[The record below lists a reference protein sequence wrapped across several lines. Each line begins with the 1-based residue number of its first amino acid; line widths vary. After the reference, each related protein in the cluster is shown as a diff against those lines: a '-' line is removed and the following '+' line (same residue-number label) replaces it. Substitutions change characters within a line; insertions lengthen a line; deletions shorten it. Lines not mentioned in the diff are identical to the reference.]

1 MDYNS
6 KRMIKRWYTSILFLV
21 VLGLIV
27 GALIAIPV
35 IPRPN
40 VGTITISG
48 AIMDQDYTDDILEM
62 LSYARDESSIKAVV
76 LKIDSPGGAVSVIEQ
91 IYLDLLQLKQQ
102 KPVVASIG
110 ASAASGGYHIAV
122 ATDYIYAEPTSII
135 GSIGVI
141 GTLPSP
147 EDPDEDT
154 LTSGPF
160 KATGGSRRKVI
171 GWLETIRQQFVGTVM
186 SHRGE
191 RLRLSETEI
200 SRAEIYIGTEGLR
213 YGLIDDIGTSSVAI
227 EKAASLA
234 GVRNYG
240 VVDINEELGI
250 TEPFSFFFSLEDLKS
265 RSSLMPAYYY
275 LHFELR

>member
-1 MDYNS
+1 MM
-6 KRMIKRWYTSILFLV
+6 RRWYNSILFLV

-48 AIMDQDYTDDILEM
+48 AIMDQDYADDIREM
-62 LSYARDESSIKAVV
+62 LRYAREESSIKAVV
-76 LKIDSPGGAVSVIEQ
+76 LKIDSPGGAVGVIEQ
-91 IYLDLLQLKQQ
+91 IYLDLLLLKQQ

-122 ATDYIYAEPTSII
+122 ATDFIYATPTSII

-141 GTLPSP
+141 GNLPSP
-147 EDPDEDT
+147 ADPDEDT

-160 KATGGSRRKVI
+160 KATGGSRRRVI
-171 GWLETIRQQFVGTVM
+171 GWLETIRQQFVGIVM

-200 SRAEIYIGTEGLR
+200 SRAEIYIGTEGLK
-213 YGLIDDIGTSSVAI
+213 YGLIDDIGTSTVAI

-234 GVRNYG
+234 HARNYG
-240 VVDINEELGI
+240 VVDINELLGI
-250 TEPFSFFFSLEDLKS
+250 SEPFSFFFSLDDLKS
-265 RSSLMPAYYY
+265 RSSQIPTYYY
-275 LHFELR
+275 LYFELR